1 MGDVKEEIRNTLVEV
16 GILPAYTSYKCWM
29 TGLSMYIEDNSI
41 PIKKLYADVGNILGI
56 ASESCRGSMRQSL
69 REAWMNLSTE
79 KQKSIFG
86 YALEKVPT
94 NQQFF
99 KMVEDKVQMSLR
111 GAL

>member
-1 MGDVKEEIRNTLVEV
+1 
-16 GILPAYTSYKCWM
+16 
-29 TGLSMYIEDNSI
+29 
-41 PIKKLYADVGNILGI
+41 
-56 ASESCRGSMRQSL
+56 MRQSL